1 MYELKIKLLY
11 ENSKLPEF
19 ANSGDAGMDIFSV
32 DRKVIKSGESELIRT
47 GISIELPKDTE
58 IQIRPKSGLALN
70 NGITLLNSPGTID
83 EGYRGEIKVIV
94 INHGKND
101 FLVEEGMKI
110 AQKLHRLFARVPLH
124 LECDNAFRRF
134 KIQIQTPLFS
144 KRAVFNGFARISAPR
159 IS

>member
-19 ANSGDAGMDIFSV
+19 ANSGDAGMDIFSI

-110 AQKLHRLFARVPLH
+110 AQMVLKPIYKV
-124 LECDNAFRRF
+124 
-134 KIQIQTPLFS
+134 KITKVDSIDYETDRG
-144 KRAVFNGFARISAPR
+144 KNGFGS
-159 IS
+159 SGV

>member
-32 DRKVIKSGESELIRT
+32 DRKVIKSAESQLIRT

-110 AQKLHRLFARVPLH
+110 AQMVLKPIYKV
-124 LECDNAFRRF
+124 
-134 KIQIQTPLFS
+134 KITKVDSIDYETDRG
-144 KRAVFNGFARISAPR
+144 KNGFGS
-159 IS
+159 SGV

>member
-32 DRKVIKSGESELIRT
+32 DRKVIKSGESQLIRT

-101 FLVEEGMKI
+101 FLVEEEMKI
-110 AQKLHRLFARVPLH
+110 AQMVLKPIYKV
-124 LECDNAFRRF
+124 
-134 KIQIQTPLFS
+134 KITKVDSIDYETDRG
-144 KRAVFNGFARISAPR
+144 KNGFGS
-159 IS
+159 SGV

>member
-11 ENSKLPEF
+11 ENSKLAEF

-32 DRKVIKSGESELIRT
+32 DRKVIKSGESQLIRT

-110 AQKLHRLFARVPLH
+110 AQMVLKPIYKV
-124 LECDNAFRRF
+124 
-134 KIQIQTPLFS
+134 KITKVDSIDYETDRG
-144 KRAVFNGFARISAPR
+144 KNGFGS
-159 IS
+159 SGV

>member
-19 ANSGDAGMDIFSV
+19 ANLGDAGMDIFSV
-32 DRKVIKSGESELIRT
+32 DRKFIKSGESQLIRT

-94 INHGKND
+94 INHSKNG

-110 AQKLHRLFARVPLH
+110 AQMVLKPIYRV
-124 LECDNAFRRF
+124 
-134 KIQIQTPLFS
+134 KITKVDSIDYATNRG
-144 KRAVFNGFARISAPR
+144 KNGFGS
-159 IS
+159 SGV

>member
-19 ANSGDAGMDIFSV
+19 ANLGDAGMDIFSV
-32 DRKVIKSGESELIRT
+32 DRKVIKSGESQLIRT

-94 INHGKND
+94 LNHGKND
-101 FLVEEGMKI
+101 FLLEEGMKI
-110 AQKLHRLFARVPLH
+110 AQMVLKPIYKV
-124 LECDNAFRRF
+124 
-134 KIQIQTPLFS
+134 KITKVDSIDYETDRG
-144 KRAVFNGFARISAPR
+144 KNGYGS
-159 IS
+159 SGV

>member
-32 DRKVIKSGESELIRT
+32 DRKVIKSGESQLIRI

-110 AQKLHRLFARVPLH
+110 AQMVLKPIYKV
-124 LECDNAFRRF
+124 
-134 KIQIQTPLFS
+134 KITKVDSIDYETDRG
-144 KRAVFNGFARISAPR
+144 KNGFGS
-159 IS
+159 SGV

>member
-32 DRKVIKSGESELIRT
+32 DRKVIKSSESQLIRT

-110 AQKLHRLFARVPLH
+110 AQMVLKPIYKV
-124 LECDNAFRRF
+124 
-134 KIQIQTPLFS
+134 KITKVDSIDYETDRG
-144 KRAVFNGFARISAPR
+144 KNGFGS
-159 IS
+159 SGV

>member
-32 DRKVIKSGESELIRT
+32 DRKVIKSGESQLIRT

-110 AQKLHRLFARVPLH
+110 AQMVLKPIYKV
-124 LECDNAFRRF
+124 
-134 KIQIQTPLFS
+134 KITKVDSIDYGTDRG
-144 KRAVFNGFARISAPR
+144 KNGFGS
-159 IS
+159 SGV

>member
-32 DRKVIKSGESELIRT
+32 DRKVIKSGESQLIRT

-58 IQIRPKSGLALN
+58 IQIRPKSGIALN

-110 AQKLHRLFARVPLH
+110 AQMVLKPIYKV
-124 LECDNAFRRF
+124 
-134 KIQIQTPLFS
+134 KITKVDSIGYETDRG
-144 KRAVFNGFARISAPR
+144 KKGFGS
-159 IS
+159 SGV

>member
-83 EGYRGEIKVIV
+83 EGYRGEI
-94 INHGKND
+94 
-101 FLVEEGMKI
+101 
-110 AQKLHRLFARVPLH
+110 
-124 LECDNAFRRF
+124 
-134 KIQIQTPLFS
+134 
-144 KRAVFNGFARISAPR
+144 
-159 IS
+159 

>member
-110 AQKLHRLFARVPLH
+110 AQMVLKPIYKV
-124 LECDNAFRRF
+124 
-134 KIQIQTPLFS
+134 KITKVDSIDYETDRG
-144 KRAVFNGFARISAPR
+144 KNGFGS
-159 IS
+159 SGV

>member
-101 FLVEEGMKI
+101 FLVEGGMKI
-110 AQKLHRLFARVPLH
+110 AQMVLKPIYKV
-124 LECDNAFRRF
+124 
-134 KIQIQTPLFS
+134 KITKVDSIDYETDRG
-144 KRAVFNGFARISAPR
+144 KNGFGS
-159 IS
+159 SGV